1 MCKYMYRMEFV
12 ELENEAINNQAYL
25 EICDN
30 FKEVV
35 EEKDTKIKKYINK
48 YNNLYK
54 DLFMVYGLLRLIDN
68 HLNVEEFELNNLI
81 ERLRGILS
89 DILFSDLEEV
99 DYDLD

>member
-1 MCKYMYRMEFV
+1 
-12 ELENEAINNQAYL
+12 
-25 EICDN
+25 
-30 FKEVV
+30 
-35 EEKDTKIKKYINK
+35 
-48 YNNLYK
+48 
-54 DLFMVYGLLRLIDN
+54 MVYGLLRLIDN